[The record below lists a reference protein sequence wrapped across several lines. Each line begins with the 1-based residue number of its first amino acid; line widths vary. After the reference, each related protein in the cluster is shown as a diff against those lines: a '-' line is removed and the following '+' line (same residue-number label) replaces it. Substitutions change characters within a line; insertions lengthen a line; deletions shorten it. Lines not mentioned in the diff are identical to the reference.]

1 MPFFWFTY
9 IGEKRR
15 TLGKPYGIKL
25 TCQDN
30 ILGRTTMYVFV
41 YIVVVKDELNTY
53 SSCILT
59 WDLTFKNCIK
69 FSKWVYASYGGSL
82 L

>member
-1 MPFFWFTY
+1 
-9 IGEKRR
+9 
-15 TLGKPYGIKL
+15 
-25 TCQDN
+25 
-30 ILGRTTMYVFV
+30 MYVFV